1 MSRRFPPIP
10 PTPTGIPVRSIDDLL
25 NFYETARKAV
35 RGLPSWL
42 ESLGSLPPGVQE
54 PRLGE
59 TLPQIPDII
68 KDKLEV
74 ASPTLKPPATPQ
86 VPPAALRDPFAPPG
100 PPDLTAEGRA
110 VAKEPVGRPT
120 GIPTPATTVQGT
132 SNIDQMV
139 DEVKKIK
146 AEQAKTSPV
155 LDPTA
160 PTPAA
165 PTPAAPTLSERD
177 IRRQQLEEQIAAINL
192 QRKGLETPT
201 EMRTGVAGW
210 TEAILSALSRG
221 DAGAIHAEREAKRE
235 KALGL
240 LKEKRGE
247 LRGEE
252 ARLYGRQQAEAA
264 AEQKKQHTQAMIAN
278 LTRRP
283 MVIDPPYQNEDGEWV
298 ANARDSFDPT
308 GKVHFVIKSADPGV
322 ARGSQADVDQQMKN
336 AQFNHDLAMKRI
348 DATAGPSNQQKELA
362 ALVKAQVTAQSNA
375 LIQELRG
382 VMGAYPNPE
391 EREAAMNMIIP
402 RLNELFAGS
411 MRSMQEIFADPN
423 AVASIM
429 QQIQGGGGVDLSHS
443 EGKFL
448 KNDKTGAIE
457 AVVRDGRLVPLQ

>member
-10 PTPTGIPVRSIDDLL
+10 PTPTGIDDLL
-25 NFYETARKAV
+25 NLYEMTTKAV
-35 RGLPSWL
+35 GKLPSWL
-42 ESLGSLPPGVQE
+42 ESLGSLHPGMQE
-54 PRLGE
+54 RQLGE
-59 TLPQIPDII
+59 TLLRIPDIV
-68 KDKLEV
+68 KPHLEV
-74 ASPTLKPPATPQ
+74 VSPVLRPLGGLPSVPTP
-86 VPPAALRDPFAPPG
+86 VLGGSGRNPFAPPG

-155 LDPTA
+155 PDPTAPDPTA

-165 PTPAAPTLSERD
+165 PTPTAPTLSERD
-177 IRRQQLEEQIAAINL
+177 IRRQQLEEQIAGIDL

-201 EMRTGVAGW
+201 EMPTGVAGW

-221 DAGAIHAEREAKRE
+221 DAGAIHAERERKRE

-308 GKVHFVIKSADPGV
+308 GKVQFVIRSADPGV

-336 AQFNHDLAMKRI
+336 AQLNHDLAMKRI
-348 DATAGPSNQQKELA
+348 DATAGPTNEQKELA

-382 VMGAYPNPE
+382 VMGAYPNAE

-402 RLNELFAGS
+402 RLNQLFAGS
-411 MRSMQEIFADPN
+411 MLRMQEIFANPG

-429 QQIQGGGGVDLSHS
+429 QQIQGGGG
-443 EGKFL
+443 GQ
-448 KNDKTGAIE
+448 
-457 AVVRDGRLVPLQ
+457 PLQENEQIINNQRWEIQENR